1 MVEVVPK
8 STNQRKL
15 RVFLGNSPWSEPG
28 RYGVRAGSR
37 WPHLEQEGADYVPF
51 PFFLGYATALLC
63 REGFHGRVVDGIAEG
78 LSEQEFL
85 QRVAAEE
92 PGLVV
97 LEVSTPSACVDEA
110 MALAIKGRLG
120 EDVHVAFCGADARMR
135 DPSFLGRLP
144 QVDFLLR
151 GEYEATLLHLAG
163 ALEAHGDLSCV
174 QGLTWR
180 DGEGVV
186 RVNPPRP
193 LTEDLDWLP
202 WPARDQLPMMRY
214 KDVSLGL
221 PMPSLQ
227 MWASRGCPYG
237 CTFCA
242 WPQIMYE
249 STRYR
254 ARDPVKVVD
263 ELTAVV
269 AEYEYRSVYFDDDT
283 FNIGKQRM
291 LRLCREL
298 KARGPRV
305 PWGIMAR
312 GDTSDPETFE
322 AMAEAGLDA
331 LKFGVES
338 ASQRIVNR
346 CGKALDLAKLRESVG
361 VCRRLGLRIHLTFMF
376 GLPGETWETARETI
390 RFALEQEPDSLQ
402 FSIVTPFPG
411 SAYYHELDAE
421 GKLTTRDWSLYD
433 GYSRAVIRTDTLE
446 AVELEALLREAQVAW
461 KGHRLRSAR
470 RSPARFAR
478 TFLRRMGA
486 RLSE

>member
-1 MVEVVPK
+1 V
-8 STNQRKL
+8 TAGNGRKL
-15 RVFLGNSPWSEPG
+15 RVCLGNSPWTEPG

-37 WPHLEQEGADYVPF
+37 WPHLERDGADYMPF

-63 REGFHGRVVDGIAEG
+63 REGFHATVVDGIAED
-78 LSEQEFL
+78 LSKGEFL
-85 QRVAAEE
+85 QRLGEEE
-92 PGLVV
+92 PDLVV
-97 LEVSTPSACVDEA
+97 LEVSTPSASVDEA
-110 MALAIKGRLG
+110 TAHAVKARFGGDTR
-120 EDVHVAFCGADARMR
+120 VAFCGADARMR
-135 DPSFLGRLP
+135 DPSFLDRLP

-151 GEYEATLLHLAG
+151 GEYEATTLDLAERLESGG
-163 ALEAHGDLSCV
+163 ALSEVL
-174 QGLTWR
+174 GLTWR
-180 DGEGVV
+180 DAGDIV

-193 LTEDLDWLP
+193 LTEDLDSLP

-249 STRYR
+249 SRRYR

-269 AEYEYRSVYFDDDT
+269 AEYGYRSVYFDDDT

-291 LRLCREL
+291 LRLCQEL
-298 KARGPRV
+298 KERGPGV

-312 GDTSDPETFE
+312 GDTSDRETFE
-322 AMAEAGLDA
+322 AMAEAGLQA

-338 ASQRIVNR
+338 ASQEIVNR
-346 CGKALDLAKLRESVG
+346 CGKALDLAKLRESVK
-361 VCRRLGLRIHLTFMF
+361 VCKELGLRIHLTFMF

-390 RFALEQEPDSLQ
+390 RFALEQEPASLQ

-411 SAYYHELDAE
+411 SFYYQELE
-421 GKLTTRDWSLYD
+421 RSGMLVSQDWSRYD
-433 GYSRAVIRTDTLE
+433 GYSRAVIRTESLDAT
-446 AVELEALLREAQVAW
+446 ELEQILRDAQSAW
-461 KGHRLRSAR
+461 GRHRLRSVGR
-470 RSPARFAR
+470 RPGWLAR
-478 TFLRRMGA
+478 TFLKRMGE
-486 RLSE
+486 RLSG